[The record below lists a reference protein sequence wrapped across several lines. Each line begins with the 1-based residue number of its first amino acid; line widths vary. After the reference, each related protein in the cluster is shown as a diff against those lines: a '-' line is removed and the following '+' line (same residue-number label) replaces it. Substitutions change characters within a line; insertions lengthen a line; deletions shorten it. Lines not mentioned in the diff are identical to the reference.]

1 MAKKRMQVLLD
12 EINESL
18 GTNYSIERV
27 PNVAYKIGYWQ
38 GTIFVEKNRY
48 NTAKEMEAFLEG
60 LKYYEDFTK

>member
-12 EINESL
+12 EINESM
-18 GTNYSIERV
+18 GTNYTIERV
-27 PNVAYKIGYWQ
+27 PNVAYQIGYWE
-38 GTIFVEKNRY
+38 GTIFVEKTRY